1 MTLLKMEHFVASF
14 IFVNTF
20 IFGQVGINTANPL
33 GTFHVDGGKN
43 NPTSGLPSSAQLS
56 DDFIVSETG
65 NVGFGILSPSVKVDI
80 STSGTSASPVPG
92 IKINDGL
99 QAKNKVLTS
108 DENGVGTWKK
118 QSLELVV
125 GTMGNGYNLPFSYDY
140 NYHQTGS
147 NIVLPPGKWLV
158 TVNLLSVNNN
168 NSVLDSDDYVWFRST
183 FSDSQFFTDKSP
195 DIQGSADKVSGML
208 QGPVPSG
215 ALKYNIANGQLLI
228 NNNSGTSKTYWLIV
242 GNSEVIGT
250 PSSSVYLDRLG
261 GSNWGENMISAVP
274 IQ

>member
-1 MTLLKMEHFVASF
+1 MTLLKLKYSATFFTFMS
-14 IFVNTF
+14 IFTF
-20 IFGQVGINTANPL
+20 AQVGINTSNPL

-43 NPTSGLPSSAQLS
+43 NPTSGPPSTAQLS
-56 DDFIVSETG
+56 DDFIVTNTG
-65 NVGFGILSPSVKVDI
+65 NVGFGVLSPSVKVDI
-80 STSGTSASPVPG
+80 STSGTAASPLPG

-99 QAKNKVLTS
+99 QGKNKVLTS
-108 DENGVGTWKK
+108 DENGIGTWRR
-118 QSLELVV
+118 QSLELVI
-125 GTMGNGYNLPFSYDY
+125 GTMGNGYNLPFSFDY

-168 NSVLDSDDYVWFRST
+168 NSVLNSDDYIWFRST
-183 FSDSQFFTDKSP
+183 FSDSQFFTDKSA

-228 NNNSGTSKTYWLIV
+228 NNNSGISKTYWLIV

-261 GSNWGENMISAVP
+261 GANWGENMISAVP